1 MLWRFLCFFLL
12 FSVLTTSAQDKK
24 SAPNKMQRSKFIS
37 TAEKLDEALRE
48 NDDQKIAAAYYAL
61 GDEYEKA
68 GDYPTSESY
77 FLKSESYYKKI
88 KDTKSLAEVT
98 RRIAKVQEV
107 QSKKSKAVS
116 TYNTAANY
124 SAQSKDESLK
134 SINKKD
140 AERIEAGST
149 SAKKEEEIIASKVQ
163 EIEQSPTLKDE
174 LPETYIQLADA
185 QVRSNN
191 LIPAISNYQNA
202 IQNTKNNPD
211 QLISL
216 TNKISDTYI
225 LNNDMKG
232 AIESNKK
239 LLQQPEIQNNA
250 PKKVEVIQNL
260 SKVYLRNNDQAEAAK
275 ALEESY
281 RIAVQ
286 TGQTLEARDIVGK
299 LADVYQLMGKG
310 NKSVVLYKSFLKDL
324 EQVIKAD
331 STLQDLELIAMTE
344 QKIKKLEEEQVLK
357 DKLISKQNTINYALL
372 GGIILLAILMML
384 IYKSLRSIRRR
395 NKIIALQSLRKDMNP
410 HFIFNSLNSIN
421 QFISQHD
428 ERTANQYLTKFS
440 TLMRGVLEHSAHDF
454 IPLSKEVSMIENY
467 LQLEYQRFN
476 DKFTYT
482 LHIDEA
488 IDQDDV
494 LIPNMIIQ
502 PHLENAVWH
511 GLRYKDSAGLL
522 QVAIT
527 KNNNSIQVTV
537 EDNGI
542 GRAESHKLKTAHQR
556 ERKSK
561 GKGNIAQRIK
571 LLNELYSLNIQC
583 EMEDLLAGAG
593 TKINITFP
601 ADIADKIPKNKTL

>member
-1 MLWRFLCFFLL
+1 M
-12 FSVLTTSAQDKK
+12 
-24 SAPNKMQRSKFIS
+24 
-37 TAEKLDEALRE
+37 EA
-48 NDDQKIAAAYYAL
+48 
-61 GDEYEKA
+61 
-68 GDYPTSESY
+68 
-77 FLKSESYYKKI
+77 
-88 KDTKSLAEVT
+88 
-98 RRIAKVQEV
+98 
-107 QSKKSKAVS
+107 
-116 TYNTAANY
+116 
-124 SAQSKDESLK
+124 
-134 SINKKD
+134 
-140 AERIEAGST
+140 
-149 SAKKEEEIIASKVQ
+149 
-163 EIEQSPTLKDE
+163 
-174 LPETYIQLADA
+174 
-185 QVRSNN
+185 
-191 LIPAISNYQNA
+191 
-202 IQNTKNNPD
+202 
-211 QLISL
+211 
-216 TNKISDTYI
+216 
-225 LNNDMKG
+225 
-232 AIESNKK
+232 
-239 LLQQPEIQNNA
+239 
-250 PKKVEVIQNL
+250 IQNL
-260 SKVYLRNNDQAEAAK
+260 SKVYLRNNDQVEAAK

-281 RIAVQ
+281 QIAVQ

-299 LADVYQLMGKG
+299 LAEVYQLMGEG
-310 NKSVVLYKSFLKDL
+310 NKSVVMYKSFLKDL

-331 STLQDLELIAMTE
+331 STLQDLDLIALTE

-372 GGIILLAILMML
+372 GGIVFLGILMIF

-440 TLMRGVLEHSAHDF
+440 TLMRGVLEHSALDF
-454 IPLSKEVSMIENY
+454 ILLSKEISLIENY
-467 LQLEYQRFN
+467 LQLEYQRFK

-482 LHIDEA
+482 LHIDDA

-511 GLRYKDSAGLL
+511 GLRYKDSLGLL
-522 QVAIT
+522 KVTIS

-561 GKGNIAQRIK
+561 GTDNITQRIN

-583 EMEDLLAGAG
+583 HTEDLVDSKG
-593 TKINITFP
+593 TKIHITFP
-601 ADIADKIPKNKTL
+601 AHIADKIPKHKTL

>member
-1 MLWRFLCFFLL
+1 MLVRFLCFFLV
-12 FSVLTTSAQDKK
+12 FSVWSASAQEKGSTSKK
-24 SAPNKMQRSKFIS
+24 IQKSKFIS
-37 TAEKLDEALRE
+37 TADKLDEALRE
-48 NDDQKIAAAYYAL
+48 NDDQKIAAAYFAL

-68 GDYPTSESY
+68 GDYATSESY
-77 FLKSESYYKKI
+77 FLKSETYYQKI

-98 RRIAKVQEV
+98 RRIAKVQEA
-107 QSKKSKAVS
+107 QSKKSKAYS
-116 TYNTAANY
+116 NYNAAADY
-124 SAQSKDESLK
+124 GAKSKDESLK
-134 SINKKD
+134 SINRKD
-140 AERIEAGST
+140 AERIAASNT
-149 SAKKEEEIIASKVQ
+149 TAAKEEDIIMTKVQ

-191 LIPAISNYQNA
+191 LIPAIGNYQNA
-202 IQNTKNNPD
+202 ILNTKNNPD

-225 LNNDMKG
+225 LNNDIKG

-239 LLQQPEIQNNA
+239 LIQQPEIQNNP
-250 PKKVEVIQNL
+250 PKKVEAIQNL
-260 SKVYLRNNDQAEAAK
+260 SKVYLRNNDQVEAAK

-281 RIAVQ
+281 QIAVQ

-299 LADVYQLMGKG
+299 LAQVYQLMGEG
-310 NKSVVLYKSFLKDL
+310 NKSVELYKLFLKDL

-331 STLQDLELIAMTE
+331 STLQDLELIALTE

-372 GGIILLAILMML
+372 GGIVLLVILMIY

-440 TLMRGVLEHSAHDF
+440 TLMRGVLEHSAQDF
-454 IPLSKEVSMIENY
+454 IPLSKEISLIENY
-467 LQLEYQRFN
+467 LQLEYQRFK

-482 LHIDEA
+482 LHIDET

-511 GLRYKDSAGLL
+511 GLRYKDSLGLL
-522 QVAIT
+522 QVVIS
-527 KNNNSIQVTV
+527 KNNHAIQVTIT
-537 EDNGI
+537 DNGI

-561 GKGNIAQRIK
+561 GTDNISQRIH
-571 LLNELYSLNIQC
+571 LLNELYSISIQC
-583 EMEDLLAGAG
+583 HTEDLVDGTG
-593 TKINITFP
+593 TKIHITFP

>member
-1 MLWRFLCFFLL
+1 
-12 FSVLTTSAQDKK
+12 
-24 SAPNKMQRSKFIS
+24 MQRSKFMS
-37 TAEKLDEALRE
+37 AADKLDEALRE
-48 NDDQKIAAAYYAL
+48 NNDLKIATAYYAL

-77 FLKSESYYKKI
+77 FLKSEIYYKKLQ
-88 KDTKSLAEVT
+88 DVQALAEVT
-98 RRIAKVQEV
+98 RRIAKVQEF

-124 SAQSKDESLK
+124 SAKSKDEPLK
-134 SINKKD
+134 YINKKD
-140 AERIEAGST
+140 AERIEASNI
-149 SAKKEEEIIASKVQ
+149 SAEKEEEIIASKVR
-163 EIEQSPTLKDE
+163 EIEQSPALKDE

-191 LIPAISNYQNA
+191 LVPAIGNYQNA
-202 IQNTKNNPD
+202 IQNVRNDPD
-211 QLISL
+211 QLITL
-216 TNKISDTYI
+216 TNKLSDTYI

-299 LADVYQLMGKG
+299 LAEVYQLMGKG
-310 NKSVVLYKSFLKDL
+310 NKSVILYKSFLKDL

-331 STLQDLELIAMTE
+331 STLQDLELIALTE

-454 IPLSKEVSMIENY
+454 IPLSKEISMLENY
-467 LQLEYQRFN
+467 LQLEYQRFK

-482 LHIDEA
+482 LHIDET
-488 IDQDDV
+488 IDQDHV

-527 KNNNSIQVTV
+527 KNNNSIQVTI

-561 GKGNIAQRIK
+561 GTGNITQRIH

-583 EMEDLLAGAG
+583 ETEDLLAGAG

>member
-1 MLWRFLCFFLL
+1 MTWKFLCLFLV
-12 FSVLTTSAQDKK
+12 FSVWSVTAQDKK
-24 SAPNKMQRSKFIS
+24 SAPKKMERAKFIS
-37 TAEKLDEALRE
+37 TADKLDEALRE
-48 NDDQKIAAAYYAL
+48 NDDQKIAAAYFAL

-68 GDYPTSESY
+68 GNYPTSETY
-77 FLKSESYYKKI
+77 FLKSETYYKKLN
-88 KDTKSLAEVT
+88 DTKSLAEVT
-98 RRIAKVQEV
+98 RRIAKVQEA

-116 TYNTAANY
+116 NYNSAADY
-124 SAQSKDESLK
+124 SAKSKDESFK

-140 AERIEAGST
+140 AERIEVSST
-149 SAKKEEEIIASKVQ
+149 SPQKEEEVIASKVQ

-191 LIPAISNYQNA
+191 LGPAIGNYQNA
-202 IQNTKNNPD
+202 IQIVKNNPD
-211 QLISL
+211 QLIQL
-216 TNKISDTYI
+216 TNKLSDTYI
-225 LNNDMKG
+225 LNNDIKS

-239 LLQQPEIQNNA
+239 LIQQPEIQNN
-250 PKKVEVIQNL
+250 PPRKVEAIKNL
-260 SKVYLRNNDQAEAAK
+260 SKVYLRNNDQVEAAK

-281 RIAVQ
+281 QIAVQ

-299 LADVYQLMGKG
+299 LADVYQLMGEG
-310 NKSVVLYKSFLKDL
+310 EKSVILYKSFLKDL
-324 EQVIKAD
+324 EKVIKAD
-331 STLQDLELIAMTE
+331 STLQDLELIALTE

-372 GGIILLAILMML
+372 GGLFLLGILIIF

-467 LQLEYQRFN
+467 LQLEYQRFK

-482 LHIDEA
+482 LHIDET

-527 KNNNSIQVTV
+527 KYNNFIQVTI

-542 GRAESHKLKTAHQR
+542 GRTESQKLKTAHQR

-561 GKGNIAQRIK
+561 GTGNITQRIK
-571 LLNELYSLNIQC
+571 LLNELYSLNIQY
-583 EMEDLLAGAG
+583 ETEDLLAGAG

-601 ADIADKIPKNKTL
+601 ADISDKIPKYKTL

>member
-1 MLWRFLCFFLL
+1 MHWRFLCFFLL

-24 SAPNKMQRSKFIS
+24 SAPKKMQRSKFMS
-37 TAEKLDEALRE
+37 AADKLDEALRE
-48 NDDQKIAAAYYAL
+48 NNDLKIATAYYAL

-77 FLKSESYYKKI
+77 FLKSEIYYKKLQ
-88 KDTKSLAEVT
+88 DVQALAEVT
-98 RRIAKVQEV
+98 RRIAKVQEA
-107 QSKKSKAVS
+107 QFKKSKAVS

-124 SAQSKDESLK
+124 SAQSKDEPLK

-140 AERIEAGST
+140 AERIEASNI
-149 SAKKEEEIIASKVQ
+149 SAEKEEEIIASKVR
-163 EIEQSPTLKDE
+163 EIEQSPALKDE

-191 LIPAISNYQNA
+191 LVPAIGNYQNA
-202 IQNTKNNPD
+202 IQNVRNDPD
-211 QLISL
+211 QLITL
-216 TNKISDTYI
+216 TNKLSDTYI

-324 EQVIKAD
+324 EKVIKAD

-421 QFISQHD
+421 QFISHHD

-454 IPLSKEVSMIENY
+454 IPLSKEISMLENY
-467 LQLEYQRFN
+467 LQLEYQRFK

-482 LHIDEA
+482 LHIDET

-527 KNNNSIQVTV
+527 KNNNSIQVTI

-561 GKGNIAQRIK
+561 GTGNIAQRIK

-583 EMEDLLAGAG
+583 HTEDLVDSTG
-593 TKINITFP
+593 TKIHITFP
-601 ADIADKIPKNKTL
+601 ADIADKILKTKTL